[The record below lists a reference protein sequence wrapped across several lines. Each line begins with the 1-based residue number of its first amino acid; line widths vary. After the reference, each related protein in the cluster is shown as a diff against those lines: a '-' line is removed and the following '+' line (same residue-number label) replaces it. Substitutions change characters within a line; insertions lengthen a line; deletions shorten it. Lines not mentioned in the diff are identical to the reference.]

1 MKNQRLR
8 MKGEEY
14 IGFSQDQNKIIAQ
27 NVSRVSRQIGEI
39 LQECVSIREKD
50 LKVLSTLSTKSE
62 EKSSKISGKT

>member
-50 LKVLSTLSTKSE
+50 LMVLSTLSTKSE

>member
-1 MKNQRLR
+1 

-50 LKVLSTLSTKSE
+50 LIVLSTLSTKSE

>member
-39 LQECVSIREKD
+39 LQECVSILEKD
-50 LKVLSTLSTKSE
+50 LIVLSTLSTKSE

>member
-1 MKNQRLR
+1 

-39 LQECVSIREKD
+39 LQECVSILEKD
-50 LKVLSTLSTKSE
+50 LIVLSTLSTKSE

>member
-50 LKVLSTLSTKSE
+50 LIVLSTLSTKSE